1 MSLREMH
8 EQQKQSSPR
17 EQLQELN
24 RQSRTE
30 LENSLLKE
38 ALAMS
43 SENCEELMK
52 QSNQEQVRAEQN
64 RQRDAE
70 QNRKLISELKQSV
83 ELLKNSNELL
93 QDAISGEIGSLKDE
107 VKENTVQEVR
117 KALQANIEAIQRAT
131 KLLEKQSDTLT
142 SVMKQKIRELEE
154 SKNSFFRYEGL
165 KLYLFWGGISELMQ
179 DDDVTAKKGIYEYLL
194 SGDEKHLNI
203 RAFTDN
209 QKREAYERQK
219 GICPTCKKHFEIDE
233 MEGDHIDPW
242 HDGGKTTAENCQ
254 MLCRSCNRRKSGK

>member
-1 MSLREMH
+1 MLYVSNFAPVTGVPARIAKITAVDTH
-8 EQQKQSSPR
+8 TIAIRHARTARKQGDWMN
-17 EQLQELN
+17 EN
-24 RQSRTE
+24 NIRTNLAGL

-142 SVMKQKIRELEE
+142 SVMKQKLRELEE

-165 KLYLFWGGISELMQ
+165 KLYLFWGGMVCNILVFLML
-179 DDDVTAKKGIYEYLL
+179 ASSMFG
-194 SGDEKHLNI
+194 
-203 RAFTDN
+203 R
-209 QKREAYERQK
+209 
-219 GICPTCKKHFEIDE
+219 
-233 MEGDHIDPW
+233 
-242 HDGGKTTAENCQ
+242 
-254 MLCRSCNRRKSGK
+254 

>member
-83 ELLKNSNELL
+83 DLLKNSNELL

-165 KLYLFWGGISELMQ
+165 KLYLFWGGMVCNILVFLMLLYGMIS
-179 DDDVTAKKGIYEYLL
+179 K
-194 SGDEKHLNI
+194 
-203 RAFTDN
+203 
-209 QKREAYERQK
+209 
-219 GICPTCKKHFEIDE
+219 
-233 MEGDHIDPW
+233 
-242 HDGGKTTAENCQ
+242 
-254 MLCRSCNRRKSGK
+254 

>member
-165 KLYLFWGGISELMQ
+165 KLYLFFSALRITLYSFL
-179 DDDVTAKKGIYEYLL
+179 YE
-194 SGDEKHLNI
+194 SICFNI
-203 RAFTDN
+203 CS
-209 QKREAYERQK
+209 KE
-219 GICPTCKKHFEIDE
+219 PS
-233 MEGDHIDPW
+233 W
-242 HDGGKTTAENCQ
+242 
-254 MLCRSCNRRKSGK
+254 L

>member
-64 RQRDAE
+64 R
-70 QNRKLISELKQSV
+70 KLIRELKQSV

-142 SVMKQKIRELEE
+142 SVMKQKLRELEE

-165 KLYLFWGGISELMQ
+165 KLYLFWGGMVCNILVFLML
-179 DDDVTAKKGIYEYLL
+179 ASSMFG
-194 SGDEKHLNI
+194 
-203 RAFTDN
+203 R
-209 QKREAYERQK
+209 
-219 GICPTCKKHFEIDE
+219 
-233 MEGDHIDPW
+233 
-242 HDGGKTTAENCQ
+242 
-254 MLCRSCNRRKSGK
+254 